1 MPSVPYQDLYI
12 YEVEGDARAATVGLG
27 PDFLGLW
34 LEDSTSFL
42 FFSRPSRERVER
54 MLAGHPGLCL
64 RQEHELDY
72 QQWQGGLELEPLEL
86 EGLIVVPA
94 WRNDYRP
101 PPGREETPLIR
112 LDPGLVFGSGL
123 HPTTRHCL
131 ELLLE
136 RAARGP
142 LGRVLDLG
150 CGTGILALAAARLG
164 AGPVWAVD
172 LNPLCVQTTR
182 ANARLNGLELAV
194 HEGPA
199 HRFLGRPAQVVMA
212 NLPWTVMSELMERP
226 QLFRG
231 KMDLILSGV
240 TRSHVGALHRA
251 LGELGFAVQ
260 KELRAENTWFS
271 LWAVSTI
278 APETSKE

>member
-1 MPSVPYQDLYI
+1 MPPAPYQQLYI
-12 YEVEGDARAATVGLG
+12 YEVEGDARAAATGLG

-34 LEDSTSFL
+34 LEDTTSFL
-42 FFSRPSRERVER
+42 FFSRPARQRVEGL
-54 MLAGHPGLCL
+54 LAGDPGLRL
-64 RQEHELDY
+64 RQEHNLDY
-72 QQWQGGLELEPLEL
+72 QQWQGGLDLEPLEL
-86 EGLIVVPA
+86 EGLTVVPA
-94 WRNDYRP
+94 WQDDYRP
-101 PPGREETPLIR
+101 PPGREEVPLIR

-131 ELLLE
+131 ELLLR

-142 LGRVLDLG
+142 LGPVLDLG

-164 AGPVWAVD
+164 AEPVWAVD

-182 ANARLNGLELAV
+182 ANAELNRLDISIQ
-194 HEGPA
+194 EGPA
-199 HRFLGRPAQVVMA
+199 LEFMSRPAGLVLA
-212 NLPWTVMSELMERP
+212 NLPWAVMSGLVERP
-226 QLFRG
+226 ELFRG

-251 LGELGFAVQ
+251 LQGLGFTVQ

-278 APETSKE
+278 APDPM